1 MMFEKALDAAN
12 LLWDRGEILAFLTR
26 RDEYGWRY
34 IDVETDK
41 GWHTFY
47 NEQAE
52 EMAWDE

>member
-41 GWHTFY
+41 GWYGFY

-52 EMAWDE
+52 EMPWDA